1 MTSADVTDDEAK
13 LAFFATELAN
23 GVELH
28 LEAWMTRVIDERRR
42 AGSQHQGSQ
51 LRNDGQVRI
60 HLQAQRL
67 IVEVRGLLASDIDE
81 QRTNPLSV
89 IRKAA
94 IPIAAELDEAGVEHP
109 RRDMDAKRLHPED
122 LFNVGPASF
131 SEIHPD
137 LHEPG
142 LSWGAAKAHVH
153 IQRRRAEAAIASSA
167 AESP

>member
-1 MTSADVTDDEAK
+1 MSTPARRVWIDLTNSPHV
-13 LAFFATELAN
+13 LFF
-23 GVELH
+23 
-28 LEAWMTRVIDERRR
+28 R
-42 AGSQHQGSQ
+42 
-51 LRNDGQVRI
+51 
-60 HLQAQRL
+60 
-67 IVEVRGLLASDIDE
+67 
-81 QRTNPLSV
+81 PV
-89 IRKAA
+89 IRR
-94 IPIAAELDEAGVEHP
+94 LDEAGVEHP